1 MDQHTYSWK
10 SSNLRPGP
18 LSSRFEGREVYL
30 MIGSWSKRRMAW
42 HALQSVALLRQG
54 NVTVFLETHTFA
66 ILQLVV
72 QLEWSVSA
80 GNHNSAV
87 LSEPRWPVFVY
98 YIVFFFFL
106 QRAKNDKTPHVMY
119 INNTNFSYIE
129 FIYIYI
135 YLFCWQ
141 ESFFSRE
148 QHFLGSTF
156 VTDVSTMCLLHAWNV
171 LLFFSFFFYRVT
183 KEKNNEIYAKVH
195 IPLKVT

>member
-1 MDQHTYSWK
+1 M
-10 SSNLRPGP
+10 
-18 LSSRFEGREVYL
+18 
-30 MIGSWSKRRMAW
+30 WSKRRMAW

-72 QLEWSVSA
+72 QLKWSVSA
-80 GNHNSAV
+80 GNPNSAV
-87 LSEPRWPVFVY
+87 LSEPQWQVFVY

-129 FIYIYI
+129 FIYIFIYI
-135 YLFCWQ
+135 FIHLFILLAGVL
-141 ESFFSRE
+141 FSRE
-148 QHFLGSTF
+148 QHFLGPTF

-171 LLFFSFFFYRVT
+171 LLFFYFYFLQSYKR
-183 KEKNNEIYAKVH
+183 KEKQDLRQGSHTSKSHLGLWCSCGIFYIDNVSDQIEE
-195 IPLKVT
+195 